1 MAGIAAAAAEG
12 ASGADEEPPLPAS
25 DTRGAGAAGTSKSGS
40 FDEDDVTPP
49 RRKHKAFDA
58 EATTRAFSTP
68 VRGSTTPSRP
78 ARGDSGAATSLSAAG
93 VGGAE
98 PLPRRFVREPP
109 CDSPGDA
116 TARNSLRV
124 FFAKVMRT
132 SARRLA
138 DLCERLHLPQELTKA
153 AYDLSSVVLYDHTS
167 LLYNRHLDQ
176 ILLCA
181 VYGVCK
187 VNSARGSL
195 LEERQV
201 TFRDI
206 IACYHKQP
214 QCREETFWTVSL
226 EQTDPELE
234 VTRRGDVIQFYN
246 QVFVP
251 EVKSRLLAL
260 KTNSSSGSG
269 GSGNGVTTGG
279 GNGGVVSA
287 INHSQLRSPRRAL
300 PGNSSAPRSV
310 YVSPMRSSA
319 AAAAQ
324 MAHMTPRSKSLFAFV
339 GESTHAYQ
347 SPGRDLQ
354 FINQRINDAAKAKKT
369 NEEAGVATVAGVA
382 AAIAPPSTSGR
393 KSTRALAFEDGSG
406 APRGGG
412 EEDAR
417 PPKAPRR

>member
-1 MAGIAAAAAEG
+1 
-12 ASGADEEPPLPAS
+12 
-25 DTRGAGAAGTSKSGS
+25 
-40 FDEDDVTPP
+40 
-49 RRKHKAFDA
+49 
-58 EATTRAFSTP
+58 
-68 VRGSTTPSRP
+68 
-78 ARGDSGAATSLSAAG
+78 
-93 VGGAE
+93 
-98 PLPRRFVREPP
+98 
-109 CDSPGDA
+109 
-116 TARNSLRV
+116 
-124 FFAKVMRT
+124 
-132 SARRLA
+132 
-138 DLCERLHLPQELTKA
+138 
-153 AYDLSSVVLYDHTS
+153 VLYDHTS

-393 KSTRALAFEDGSG
+393 KSTRALAFEDGSS

>member
-1 MAGIAAAAAEG
+1 
-12 ASGADEEPPLPAS
+12 
-25 DTRGAGAAGTSKSGS
+25 
-40 FDEDDVTPP
+40 
-49 RRKHKAFDA
+49 
-58 EATTRAFSTP
+58 
-68 VRGSTTPSRP
+68 
-78 ARGDSGAATSLSAAG
+78 
-93 VGGAE
+93 
-98 PLPRRFVREPP
+98 
-109 CDSPGDA
+109 
-116 TARNSLRV
+116 
-124 FFAKVMRT
+124 
-132 SARRLA
+132 
-138 DLCERLHLPQELTKA
+138 
-153 AYDLSSVVLYDHTS
+153 
-167 LLYNRHLDQ
+167 
-176 ILLCA
+176 

-279 GNGGVVSA
+279 GTGGVVSA

-369 NEEAGVATVAGVA
+369 NEEAGVATVATVA

>member
-1 MAGIAAAAAEG
+1 M
-12 ASGADEEPPLPAS
+12 
-25 DTRGAGAAGTSKSGS
+25 
-40 FDEDDVTPP
+40 
-49 RRKHKAFDA
+49 
-58 EATTRAFSTP
+58 
-68 VRGSTTPSRP
+68 
-78 ARGDSGAATSLSAAG
+78 
-93 VGGAE
+93 
-98 PLPRRFVREPP
+98 REPP
-109 CDSPGDA
+109 SDSPGDV

-153 AYDLSSVVLYDHTS
+153 AYDLTSVVLYDHTS

-234 VTRRGDVIQFYN
+234 VRRRGDVIQFYN

-251 EVKSRLLAL
+251 EVKTRLLAL
-260 KTNSSSGSG
+260 KTSSGSG
-269 GSGNGVTTGG
+269 SGGGNGATTGG
-279 GNGGVVSA
+279 GNGAVVSA
-287 INHSQLRSPRRAL
+287 INHAGLRSPRRAL

-324 MAHMTPRSKSLFAFV
+324 QHMTPRSKSLFAFV

-369 NEEAGVATVAGVA
+369 EEAAHTVAGVA
-382 AAIAPPSTSGR
+382 AAIAPPSTSR
-393 KSTRALAFEDGSG
+393 KSTRALAFGDGSG